1 MTGKRKLTGW
11 LLTVA
16 LLLAVVFPTGAFA
29 ATGDVVSIDIEG
41 SGSPIELT
49 VGKSTKQLKVWGT
62 VEGSSVKRDLTRAVD
77 WSSDH
82 PEIISVN
89 NGFVTPLKS
98 GSAIITA
105 VYNNSAVS
113 TIEIKA
119 VDTYKELTLEYSAK
133 GKYKL
138 GTNEKN
144 LTVTAL
150 AAIEGS
156 QGETKDVTADADWS
170 SSNSLVLTIE
180 KGKITLVGE
189 GDATITAK
197 YKGLTASFKATV
209 SSPYSELN
217 ILRAGTSVTDE
228 DVELL
233 IGDDEVAL
241 TAQSTLTS
249 DKSTLDVTTK
259 AKWTSSDSN
268 IATIEEGKLKAKAS
282 GKATITAEYLGVKA
296 KIDVYVRA
304 PYEVIL
310 LKPAEDQLIFIGERL
325 QLEAEMRSRANS
337 TDSVTGVAEWNS
349 SSPLSATVSKG
360 LVTGM
365 TAGSST
371 IKVSHLGV
379 TKNIKVTVAP
389 TITDLTVEK
398 TELEMY
404 KNDKLSLPKVTATK
418 LDDDK
423 VDFSGN
429 MKWTSDNEDI
439 AKIEDGKIIAK
450 DSGKVTLTAKLPDS
464 EVSSPLSIRGKSVS
478 IELTVK
484 EKVLTFIM
492 PDEKISLVIG
502 EEMPLPKV
510 TAVWEDGG
518 EGDVSNDIEW
528 TVTGANAVVKTTPT
542 GKVVKG
548 LNKGS
553 ATLKGTYS
561 NKMISVPMT
570 IEPKITKIVVEP
582 TSIELNVK
590 KSKSI
595 KVTGYY
601 TDGKKVTLSSKVGWQ
616 SSNEQVATISSTSVK
631 AIAEGTATLTGSYQG
646 QAISVKVSV
655 VPKLTKLTVDE
666 KSLKLAPGYVKT
678 VKLTAEYDTGASASV
693 NDKAVWTTSKA
704 SVAKVTNGKIEAVGK
719 GSATI
724 KAKFGDKTVSVRVTV
739 K

>member
-1 MTGKRKLTGW
+1 MTGNRKLTGW

-16 LLLAVVFPTGAFA
+16 LLLAVVFPAGAFA
-29 ATGDVVSIDIEG
+29 ATGDVVSIEIEG

-62 VEGSSVKRDLTRAVD
+62 VEGSSVKRDLTRAVE
-77 WSSDH
+77 WSSDK

-156 QGETKDVTADADWS
+156 QGDTKDVTADADWS

-249 DKSTLDVTTK
+249 DKSTLDVTAK

-296 KIDVYVRA
+296 KTDVYVRA

-310 LKPAEDQLIFIGERL
+310 LKPAEDQLIFIGEKL

-337 TDSVTGVAEWNS
+337 TDSVTGTAEWNS
-349 SSPLSATVSKG
+349 SSPLSATVSQG

-379 TKNIKVTVAP
+379 SKSIKVTVAP

-398 TELEMY
+398 TELEMF

-423 VDFSGN
+423 IDFSSN

-450 DSGKVTLTAKLPDS
+450 DSGKVTLTGKLSDS
-464 EVSSPLSIRGKSVS
+464 EVSSPLSIRAKSVS

-492 PDEKISLVIG
+492 PDEKMSLVIG
-502 EEMPLPKV
+502 EETPLPKV

-518 EGDVSNDIEW
+518 EGDVSDDIEW

-601 TDGKKVTLSSKVGWQ
+601 ADGKKVTLSSKVGWQ
-616 SSNEQVATISSTSVK
+616 SSNVQVATISSTSVK
-631 AIAEGTATLTGSYQG
+631 AVAEGTATLTGSYQG

-693 NDKAVWTTSKA
+693 SDKAVWTTSKA

>member
-11 LLTVA
+11 LLTMA

-62 VEGSSVKRDLTRAVD
+62 VEGSSVKRDLTRAVN

-119 VDTYKELTLEYSAK
+119 VDTYKELSLEYSAK

-156 QGETKDVTADADWS
+156 QGDTKDVTADADWS

-233 IGDDEVAL
+233 IGDDEVLL

-249 DKSTLDVTTK
+249 DKSTLDVTAK

-282 GKATITAEYLGVKA
+282 GKATITADYLGVKA
-296 KIDVYVRA
+296 KVDVYVRA

-310 LKPAEDQLIFIGERL
+310 LKPAEDQLIFIGEKL

-337 TDSVTGVAEWNS
+337 TDSVTGAAEWNS
-349 SSPLSATVSKG
+349 SSPLSATVSHG

-371 IKVSHLGV
+371 IKASHLGV
-379 TKNIKVTVAP
+379 SKSIKVTVAP
-389 TITDLTVEK
+389 TITDLTAEK

-423 VDFSGN
+423 IDFSSN

-450 DSGKVTLTAKLPDS
+450 DSGKVTLTAKLSDS

-492 PDEKISLVIG
+492 PDEKMSLVIG
-502 EEMPLPKV
+502 EETPLPKV

-582 TSIELNVK
+582 TSIELNLK

-601 TDGKKVTLSSKVGWQ
+601 ADGKKVTLSSKVGWE
-616 SSNEQVATISSTSVK
+616 SSNEQVATVSSTSVK
-631 AIAEGTATLTGSYQG
+631 AVAEGTATLTGSYQG
-646 QAISVKVSV
+646 QAVSVKVSV

-678 VKLTAEYDTGASASV
+678 VKLTAEYDTGALTSV
-693 NDKAVWTTSKA
+693 NDRAVWTTSKA

-724 KAKFGDKTVSVRVTV
+724 KAKFGGKTVSVRVTV